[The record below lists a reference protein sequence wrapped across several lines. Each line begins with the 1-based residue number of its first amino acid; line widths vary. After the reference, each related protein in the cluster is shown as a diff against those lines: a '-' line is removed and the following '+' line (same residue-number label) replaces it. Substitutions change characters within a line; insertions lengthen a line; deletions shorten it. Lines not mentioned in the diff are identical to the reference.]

1 MECKHTYQERV
12 NNMSNEEF
20 KSAASPYTKLLTE
33 QEKTTKAMI
42 GNSNL
47 VSVSNKLL
55 QKIVDYKE
63 LQKNGDIKFR
73 KNSSLTSALT
83 SAVSITIS
91 LAALYVSIRGVPGF
105 LIQFL
110 AAG

>member
-1 MECKHTYQERV
+1 
-12 NNMSNEEF
+12 MSTD
-20 KSAASPYTKLLTE
+20 KLRDAASPYKKLLTE
-33 QEKTTKAMI
+33 QEETTKAI
-42 GNSNL
+42 TGNSNL

-73 KNSSLTSALT
+73 KNSSLISAVT

-91 LAALYVSIRGVPGF
+91 LAALYVSIRGVPSF
-105 LIQFL
+105 LIQFM

>member
-1 MECKHTYQERV
+1 
-12 NNMSNEEF
+12 MSTD
-20 KSAASPYTKLLTE
+20 KLRDAASPYKKLLTE
-33 QEKTTKAMI
+33 QEKTTKAI
-42 GNSNL
+42 KGNSNL

-73 KNSSLTSALT
+73 KNSSITSAVT

-91 LAALYVSIRGVPGF
+91 LAALYVSIRGVPSF
-105 LIQFL
+105 LIQFM

>member
-1 MECKHTYQERV
+1 MG
-12 NNMSNEEF
+12 
-20 KSAASPYTKLLTE
+20 KSSVEDAASPYTKLLTE
-33 QEKTTKAMI
+33 QEKTTKAI
-42 GNSNL
+42 KGNSNL
-47 VSVSNKLL
+47 VSVGNKLL

-91 LAALYVSIRGVPGF
+91 LAALYVSIRGVPSF
-105 LIQFL
+105 LIQLL
-110 AAG
+110 AGS

>member
-1 MECKHTYQERV
+1 
-12 NNMSNEEF
+12 MSTD
-20 KSAASPYTKLLTE
+20 KLRDAASPYTKLLTE

-47 VSVSNKLL
+47 VSVSNELL

-73 KNSSLTSALT
+73 KNSSLISAVT

-91 LAALYVSIRGVPGF
+91 LAALYVSIRGVPSF

>member
-1 MECKHTYQERV
+1 
-12 NNMSNEEF
+12 MSTD
-20 KSAASPYTKLLTE
+20 KLRDAASPYTKLLTE
-33 QEKTTKAMI
+33 QEMTTKAII

-73 KNSSLTSALT
+73 KNSSIT
-83 SAVSITIS
+83 SAVSIAIS
-91 LAALYVSIRGVPGF
+91 LTALYISIRGIPDI
-105 LIQFL
+105 LIKLL
-110 AAG
+110 AGS